1 MKKSRIL
8 ALVMTILLL
17 AGVFA
22 GCAAKTES
30 AAYDTGYYAKT
41 ESAPAAAEAPM
52 AEPMKAYAEEAKAE
66 AEYDSVTTAGYGG
79 EKNESGEMQQ
89 SDESIADLTAKI
101 IYSANLSL
109 QTTEFDKAIAT
120 LENMIS
126 SFGGFVENSNVSGDV
141 RRWDDG
147 STTIVNRWAYY
158 TVRVPAKNFEP
169 FLNQTG
175 GLGNVLS
182 TYRYAEN
189 VTSQY
194 TDYEARL
201 SSLRTQEERLL
212 AMLEKSEDVDSLIAL
227 ESRLADVRYETESI
241 ERNLRNLD
249 MQISYS
255 TVSIDMQ
262 EVEVYT
268 PTVPVQRTFG
278 EKLSDAFTNGWQS
291 FARGFQWFLIDL
303 VEALP
308 DLLLTAAILAA
319 IFFIVRGIVRKRK
332 ARKAKK
338 AAEKKAA
345 DDQLKADWEARQK
358 AKDNQE

>member
-1 MKKSRIL
+1 MKKTRIL

-30 AAYDTGYYAKT
+30 AAAYDTANYAKA
-41 ESAPAAAEAPM
+41 ESAPAAAEMPM
-52 AEPMKAYAEEAKAE
+52 AEPMEAYAEEAKAE
-66 AEYDSVTTAGYGG
+66 AEYDSVTTAGYNG
-79 EKNESGEMQQ
+79 EDGEMQQ
-89 SDESIADLTAKI
+89 SDASLAELTAKI

-120 LENMIS
+120 LENMVS
-126 SFGGFVENSNVSGDV
+126 SLGGFIENSNISGDV

-169 FLNQTG
+169 FLSQTN

-201 SSLRTQEERLL
+201 SSLRTQEGRLL
-212 AMLEKSEDVDSLIAL
+212 EMLEKAEDVDSLIAL

-255 TVSIDMQ
+255 TISIDMQ

-319 IFFIVRGIVRKRK
+319 IFFIVRGIVRKRS

-338 AAEKKAA
+338 AAEKRAA
-345 DDQLKADWEARQK
+345 DEQLKAEWEARQK